1 MNNQNQPVVPEIS
14 PSTMTNIEAYA
25 NVASAL
31 HENSRQGKGPVTQ
44 VALEV
49 NQVPTEAN
57 GNRAVVTSTVTT
69 AAGSFQG
76 IGTAAELEAGGQ
88 IDVQR
93 TIDGAAMQAM
103 VRAFGT
109 ASLVEVQKAFLVS
122 EGVGQCIV
130 VGEDGSFG
138 SIDAGQADSVQ

>member
-1 MNNQNQPVVPEIS
+1 MNNKNQPVVPEFS
-14 PSTMTNIEAYA
+14 PATMTNIEAYA
-25 NVASAL
+25 NVANAL
-31 HENSRQGKGPVTQ
+31 REYSRQGKGPVTQ

-69 AAGSFQG
+69 SAGSFQG

-88 IDVQR
+88 VDVQR

-109 ASLVEVQKAFLVS
+109 ASLVEVRRAFLVNES
-122 EGVGQCIV
+122 MRECIV

-138 SIDAGQADSVQ
+138 RVESGGINCVM